1 MMFGIP
7 GAALAMIRSTKS
19 SRRKAVI
26 GILGSSA
33 QAVIGLKV
41 QEVADA
47 LRDKIKAEQ

>member
-7 GAALAMIRSTKS
+7 GTALAMIRSAKS

-41 QEVADA
+41 QEVCDA
-47 LRDKIKAEQ
+47 LRNIMGR